1 MNCSTE
7 CFNDVELK
15 GFINS
20 NYNSVGNCDFSQV
33 TDKPLVDVL
42 ELQGM
47 FISLFDIYSV
57 DSTGKNLEQAL
68 QDDWN
73 IFNKNSGINIKE
85 FLIAISEGLDNE
97 YLELFDNP
105 VRILI
110 PKETNELIENWNSFK
125 EEIKKEN
132 RFFFNNKANLQ
143 SLENILPIRS
153 YSKGKIFY
161 RSRISDNEHGYPTAK
176 MGKPPYR
183 LAKSGR
189 ANPKGIPYLYLAQ
202 SVKTTLYEAR
212 ATYLDYVCIGKFT
225 LNENIRVISLRT
237 SYIVSPWTDFSLE
250 EYVKNKPFLDVLEH
264 DLAKPL
270 RRQDNEL
277 DYLPTQYLCEYI
289 KSLGYDGVEYGSSL
303 DGEGINLV
311 VFNDTFLTCGSVEVH
326 EISKIEMQSNSLN
339 N

>member
-1 MNCSTE
+1 MNCCTE

-20 NYNSVGNCDFSQV
+20 NSNLVGNCDFTQN

-47 FISLFDIYSV
+47 FISLFDIYNI
-57 DSTGKNLEQAL
+57 DADGKSIEQAI

-73 IFNKNSGINIKE
+73 VFNTNSGINIKE
-85 FLIAISEGLDNE
+85 FLIAISDGLDDE
-97 YLELFDNP
+97 YQELLYNP
-105 VRILI
+105 VRIFI
-110 PKETNELIENWNSFK
+110 PKETNELIENWSSFK
-125 EEIKKEN
+125 EEIKREN

-161 RSRISDNEHGYPTAK
+161 RSRISDNELGHPTEK
-176 MGKPPYR
+176 MGKPPHK

-202 SVKTTLYEAR
+202 SIKTTMYEAR
-212 ATYLDYVCIGKFT
+212 ATYLDYVCIGRFT
-225 LNENIRVISLRT
+225 LNEDIRVISLRT
-237 SYIVSPWTDFSLE
+237 SYNVSPWTDFSLE

-303 DGEGINLV
+303 DEDGINLV
-311 VFNDTFLTCGSVEVH
+311 VFNDNVLTCNSVEVH
-326 EISKIEMQSNSLN
+326 EISKIEIQSNSLN
-339 N
+339 K